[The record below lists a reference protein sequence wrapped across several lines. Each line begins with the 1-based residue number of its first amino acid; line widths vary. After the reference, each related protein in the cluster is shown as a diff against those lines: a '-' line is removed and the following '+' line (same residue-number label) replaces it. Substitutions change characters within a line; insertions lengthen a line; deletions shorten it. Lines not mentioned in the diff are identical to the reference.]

1 MTKQPL
7 RIISESAP
15 EAQDDVCEI
24 LFIDVERVMAVEA
37 QMPADEIIRLVS
49 MLFNVLSDTTRAR
62 IVFALSKAELCVCD
76 LAALLNLSASAV
88 SLQLR
93 LLRSLKLVKFR
104 KEGQL
109 AYYSLDDGHTQLL
122 LVEAL
127 EHVVKATA

>member
-7 RIISESAP
+7 KPISDSVIET
-15 EAQDDVCEI
+15 QDDVCEV

-37 QMPADEIIRLVS
+37 QMPADEIIGVLS
-49 MLFNVLSDTTRAR
+49 MLFNVLSDPTRTR
-62 IVFALSKAELCVCD
+62 IVLALSKAELCVCD

-93 LLRSLKLVKFR
+93 LLRNLKLVKFR
-104 KEGQL
+104 KEGWL

-127 EHVVKATA
+127 EHVVKATV